1 MPIFLM
7 FFLLQIL
14 VYAKTLIYTYNPRET
29 KPRDPEIDEITID
42 VSMST
47 DLLPTTKMP
56 DIVAK

>member
-1 MPIFLM
+1 MPIF
-7 FFLLQIL
+7 LQIL
-14 VYAKTLIYTYNPRET
+14 VYVKTLIYTSYNPRET
-29 KPRDPEIDEITID
+29 KPRNPEIDEITKD

>member
-1 MPIFLM
+1 M
-7 FFLLQIL
+7 FFFFLQIL

-29 KPRDPEIDEITID
+29 KPGDPEVDEITID